1 MNTSYTNEAVEQII
15 STLIKRSRSEIFHGY
30 QNLIDQMVALLST
43 PLCPEE
49 SWITACVELLI
60 KCFTEQ
66 VKVAELD
73 AYELGMS
80 VAQVAEDGGTQE

>member
-15 STLIKRSRSEIFHGY
+15 STLIKWRRSEIFHAY
-30 QNLIDQMVALLST
+30 QDRIDEVTELLSA
-43 PLCPEE
+43 PLVLDE
-49 SWITACVELLI
+49 SWIISCVELLI